1 MTKISMDWT
10 SLEHRYTS
18 DYSRGADEWACV
30 AERCHSNPPLA
41 CSCHL
46 WKRKKA
52 FKKVTM
58 YSAFFKPFCYLCL
71 LFWLKVPKF
80 KTNQM
85 YTQNYSKNPR
95 PKCKSNKCFQII
107 SNVKNPMK
115 MTYIVIVRHKKMN
128 NKFVYFWK
136 LLPNHQRSS

>member
-1 MTKISMDWT
+1 M
-10 SLEHRYTS
+10 
-18 DYSRGADEWACV
+18 
-30 AERCHSNPPLA
+30 N
-41 CSCHL
+41 
-46 WKRKKA
+46 
-52 FKKVTM
+52 
-58 YSAFFKPFCYLCL
+58 SALLTICYQFL
-71 LFWLKVPKF
+71 LFLLIVPKF

-136 LLPNHQRSS
+136 LLPNHQRSSRKFQAVLDETAQFVAH